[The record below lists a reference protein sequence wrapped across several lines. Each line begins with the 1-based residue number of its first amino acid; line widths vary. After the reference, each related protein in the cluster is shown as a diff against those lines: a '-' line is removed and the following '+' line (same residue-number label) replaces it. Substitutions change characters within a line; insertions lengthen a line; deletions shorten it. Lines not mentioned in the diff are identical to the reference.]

1 MNSMSTQASVLALI
15 PARAGSKGVPGK
27 NTRALAGKPL
37 LHYSC
42 RCALE
47 SDRVTRTIVSTDCEQ
62 IAATARLGGAEVPF
76 LRPAEL
82 ARDDSPSHEVIVH
95 AVEWL
100 GHHEGAIPEFV
111 VLLQP
116 TAPLRRSSDVDA
128 ALARLQ
134 ASDADSV
141 VSVCPVES
149 HFHPEWQFKVQ
160 GDSLQTY
167 SGIPVGN
174 IPPRRQLLEPT
185 YVRNGAIYAFRT
197 DAFLAKQSI
206 YGDRCLAFVMPRER
220 SVNID
225 TLSDWNSAEIYL
237 QTLVGSHEAA

>member
-1 MNSMSTQASVLALI
+1 MTTKPSVLALI
-15 PARAGSKGVPGK
+15 PARGGSKGVPRK
-27 NTRALAGKPL
+27 NIRKLAGKPL

-42 RCALE
+42 ECALG
-47 SDRVTRTIVSTDCEQ
+47 SQRVTRTIVSTDCEQ
-62 IAATARLGGAEVPF
+62 IATAARLGGVEVPF

-82 ARDDSPSHEVIVH
+82 ARDDSPTHNVIVH

-100 GHHEGAIPEFV
+100 GHHEGVVPEIV

-128 ALARLQ
+128 ALERLQ

-141 VSVCPVES
+141 VSVCPVEA

-167 SGIPVGN
+167 TGIPVGD

-225 TLSDWNSAEIYL
+225 TLSDWNSAETYL
-237 QTLVGSHEAA
+237 QTYAVSHEAA

>member
-1 MNSMSTQASVLALI
+1 MSTQASVLALI

-47 SDRVTRTIVSTDCEQ
+47 SDQVTRTIVSTDCEQ
-62 IAATARLGGAEVPF
+62 IAATARSGGAETPF
-76 LRPAEL
+76 LRPPEL
-82 ARDDSPSHEVIVH
+82 ARDDSPTHDVIVH
-95 AVEWL
+95 TLQWL
-100 GHHEGAIPEFV
+100 ECHEGAIPDVV

-116 TAPLRRSSDVDA
+116 TAPLRHSSDVDA
-128 ALARLQ
+128 ALERLL

-141 VSVCPVES
+141 VSVCPVEA
-149 HFHPEWQFKVQ
+149 HFHPEWQFTVQ
-160 GDSLQTY
+160 GDTLQTY

-197 DAFLAKQSI
+197 DSFFAKKSI
-206 YGDRCLAFVMPRER
+206 YGDRCLAFEMPRDR

-225 TLSDWNSAEIYL
+225 TLSDWKSAEIYL
-237 QTLVGSHEAA
+237 QTFVGSHEAA